1 MKNYIFGTGP
11 FAVEVAKKL
20 NSFNIS
26 VDAFLKLGVSNK
38 DSLFQKDSSIPII
51 YLNDNSNIDKTSN
64 IIITKK
70 AIIMRDTI
78 DYLRK
83 NNYRNVYVVSEDILY
98 SEQTSFDD
106 MKKYIDKV
114 DLSVPFINYLE
125 MNVVDHC
132 NLNCKG
138 CAHFSNIYD
147 NNCVDLEQYKS
158 DLKIISEKFNVYYFR
173 ILGGEPLLHP
183 NLKQLIEITI
193 QLLVNTRIVIV
204 TNGLLIPKLSEDIL
218 QVIADN
224 DIMISISLYK
234 PTFEKL
240 DDIIKILNKYNI
252 KFLINDDYF
261 RPISP
266 IEKFQTSLS
275 LEKESVENNSD
286 KVCTGRFCRFLR
298 DGKISKCYYPLL
310 IDILNKKY
318 GTNFELSKGDYV
330 ELSTIENGWDVIEQ
344 LNNRIP
350 FCDYCREEI
359 YEFDWESHFK
369 NDKCVSNFVLKKTKQ
384 NMKKS

>member
-11 FAVEVAKKL
+11 FAIEVAKKL
-20 NSFNIS
+20 NNFNIA
-26 VDAFLKLGVSNK
+26 VDGFLKLGVSNK
-38 DSLFQKDSSIPII
+38 DSLSQNDSSIPII
-51 YLNDNSNIDKTSN
+51 YLNDNSYIDKSSN

-70 AIIMRDTI
+70 AIIMGETI

-83 NNYRNVYVVSEDILY
+83 NNFRNVYVVSEDILY
-98 SEQTSFDD
+98 SEQASFVD
-106 MKKYIDKV
+106 MKKFIEKI

-138 CAHFSNIYD
+138 CAHFSNVCD
-147 NNCVDLEQYKS
+147 KNCVDLEQYKS
-158 DLKIISEKFNVYYFR
+158 DLKIISKKFNVYYFR

-183 NLKQLIEITI
+183 KLKQLLEITRE
-193 QLLVNTRIVIV
+193 LLVNTRIVIV
-204 TNGLLIPKLSEDIL
+204 TNGLLIPKLSKDIL
-218 QVIADN
+218 QMIANN

-240 DDIIKILNKYNI
+240 DDILKILKNYDI

-275 LEKESVENNSD
+275 LEKKSIENNSD

-310 IDILNKKY
+310 IEILNKKY
-318 GTNFELSKGDYV
+318 GTNFELSEIDYV
-330 ELSTIENGWDVIEQ
+330 ELATIKNGWDVIEQ

-359 YEFDWESHFK
+359 EEFDWESHFK
-369 NDKCVSNFVLKKTKQ
+369 NDKCVSNFVLKKLNKV
-384 NMKKS
+384 

>member
-20 NSFNIS
+20 NSFDIF
-26 VDAFLKLGVSNK
+26 VDGFLKLGFSNNGV
-38 DSLFQKDSSIPII
+38 LFQKDSSIPIV
-51 YLNDNSNIDKTSN
+51 YLNDDSNIDKSSN

-70 AIIMRDTI
+70 AIIMGDTI

-83 NNYRNVYVVSEDILY
+83 NNFKNIYVVSEDILY
-98 SEQTSFDD
+98 SEQTTIEDIKRF
-106 MKKYIDKV
+106 IDKI

-138 CAHFSNIYD
+138 CAHFSNVYD

-158 DLKIISEKFNVYYFR
+158 DLKLISEKFNVYYFR

-183 NLKQLIEITI
+183 NLKQLIEITR

-204 TNGLLIPKLSEDIL
+204 TNGLLISRLSEDIL
-218 QVIADN
+218 KVIADN

-240 DDIIKILNKYNI
+240 DDIINVLHKYNI

-261 RPISP
+261 KPVSP

-275 LEKESVENNSD
+275 LEKESMNNNSD
-286 KVCTGRFCRFLR
+286 KLCTGRFCRFLR
-298 DGKISKCYYPLL
+298 NGKISKCYYPLL
-310 IDILNKKY
+310 IEILNRKY
-318 GTNFELSKGDYV
+318 GTNFELDENDYV
-330 ELSTIENGWDVIEQ
+330 ELLTIEDGWNVTEQ

-369 NDKCVSNFVLKKTKQ
+369 NDKCLSNFILKKTK
-384 NMKKS
+384 

>member
-20 NSFNIS
+20 NSFDIF
-26 VDAFLKLGVSNK
+26 VDGFLKLGFSNNGV
-38 DSLFQKDSSIPII
+38 LFQKDSSIPII
-51 YLNDNSNIDKTSN
+51 YLNDDSNIDKSSN

-70 AIIMRDTI
+70 AIIMGDTI

-83 NNYRNVYVVSEDILY
+83 NNFKNIYVVSEDILY
-98 SEQTSFDD
+98 SEQTSIEDIKRF
-106 MKKYIDKV
+106 IDKI

-138 CAHFSNIYD
+138 CAHFSNVCD

-158 DLKIISEKFNVYYFR
+158 DLKLISEKFNVYYFR

-183 NLKQLIEITI
+183 NLKQLIEISR

-204 TNGLLIPKLSEDIL
+204 TNGLLISRLSEDIL
-218 QVIADN
+218 KVITDN

-240 DDIIKILNKYNI
+240 DDIINVLHKYNI

-261 RPISP
+261 RPVSP
-266 IEKFQTSLS
+266 IGKFQTSLS
-275 LEKESVENNSD
+275 LEKESMNNNSD

-298 DGKISKCYYPLL
+298 NGKISKCYYPLL
-310 IDILNKKY
+310 IEILNRKY
-318 GTNFELSKGDYV
+318 GTNFELDENDYV
-330 ELSTIENGWDVIEQ
+330 ELSTIEDGWNVIEQ

-369 NDKCVSNFVLKKTKQ
+369 NDKCLSNFILKKTK
-384 NMKKS
+384 